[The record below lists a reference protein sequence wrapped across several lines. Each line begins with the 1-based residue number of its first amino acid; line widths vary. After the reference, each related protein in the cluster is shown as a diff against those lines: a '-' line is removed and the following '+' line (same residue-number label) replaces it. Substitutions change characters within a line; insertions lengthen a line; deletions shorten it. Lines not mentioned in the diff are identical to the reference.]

1 MNFGR
6 ILNIFILLFIIANIL
21 LYGLYDH
28 KKKVDYSLSTER
40 ETQLIEILEENN
52 ISIYT
57 LLPMFYPRSKL
68 KVELIDINSETYPKQ
83 FFDGGYT
90 LKPLEQRYTK
100 GDEDLVIY
108 SKAKEIMIKYE
119 KKANVPMENFDKASV
134 EKIGKKLVDRLTLN
148 KNNMIMTSSRPD
160 DNLTEYVLVYNDKA
174 KDEILFS
181 SFVELTIN
189 KNGDVTG
196 KSKRYKSI
204 EFSGVNTKL
213 IPVDE
218 VLYKFMYNI
227 EGKENNEVIKIIGID
242 IGYYVDEEVNENLAE
257 PCYRISLGDGEVH
270 YINAYNN
277 EEISYTESN
286 QEE

>member
-1 MNFGR
+1 M
-6 ILNIFILLFIIANIL
+6 
-21 LYGLYDH
+21 
-28 KKKVDYSLSTER
+28 K
-40 ETQLIEILEENN
+40 
-52 ISIYT
+52 
-57 LLPMFYPRSKL
+57 
-68 KVELIDINSETYPKQ
+68 
-83 FFDGGYT
+83 
-90 LKPLEQRYTK
+90 
-100 GDEDLVIY
+100 
-108 SKAKEIMIKYE
+108 
-119 KKANVPMENFDKASV
+119 KKANVPLDNFDKASV
-134 EKIGKKLVDRLTLN
+134 EKIGEKLVDRLTLN
-148 KNNMIMTSSRPD
+148 KNNMIMTSSQPD

-242 IGYYVDEEVNENLAE
+242 IGYYVDEEVNEYLAE